1 MLDQA
6 WSPDLKIRW
15 MYRTCLLSF
24 DWSRGVQRRVFLHKS
39 LHVSLSLVP
48 KPCQTQRG
56 QRARNKKPGKFV
68 RTSGWIA
75 DLFIMSFDHSCP
87 AEWPISKRKN
97 TVFLAFFGAVAAQ
110 KSWLNVFT
118 IVMTTKDTWMTL
130 SLSPIA
136 NGSGCCK
143 FPDQK
148 TSQQQRRFPST
159 SCRLATY
166 IVVFYRLL
174 DIHNS
179 YICDL

>member
-1 MLDQA
+1 
-6 WSPDLKIRW
+6 
-15 MYRTCLLSF
+15 
-24 DWSRGVQRRVFLHKS
+24 
-39 LHVSLSLVP
+39 
-48 KPCQTQRG
+48 
-56 QRARNKKPGKFV
+56 
-68 RTSGWIA
+68 
-75 DLFIMSFDHSCP
+75 MSFDHSCP

-118 IVMTTKDTWMTL
+118 IVMTTKDTWTTL
-130 SLSPIA
+130 SLSPLA

-166 IVVFYRLL
+166 IVVLYLLL

-179 YICDL
+179 YICDLQEWRNTFISSPSSNDETWLWPLCTATKNTKSAPFRQTPY

>member
-1 MLDQA
+1 MANQA
-6 WSPDLKIRW
+6 RSPHSKNKL
-15 MYRTCLLSF
+15 TESCLRSF

-39 LHVSLSLVP
+39 SHVSLSLVP

-97 TVFLAFFGAVAAQ
+97 MVFLALFGAVAAQ

-118 IVMTTKDTWMTL
+118 IVMATKETWTTL
-130 SLSPIA
+130 SLLPLAKRFGMLQVSR
-136 NGSGCCK
+136 SE
-143 FPDQK
+143 DQ
-148 TSQQQRRFPST
+148 S
-159 SCRLATY
+159 ATA
-166 IVVFYRLL
+166 
-174 DIHNS
+174 
-179 YICDL
+179 

>member
-1 MLDQA
+1 
-6 WSPDLKIRW
+6 
-15 MYRTCLLSF
+15 
-24 DWSRGVQRRVFLHKS
+24 
-39 LHVSLSLVP
+39 
-48 KPCQTQRG
+48 
-56 QRARNKKPGKFV
+56 
-68 RTSGWIA
+68 
-75 DLFIMSFDHSCP
+75 MSFDHSCP

-118 IVMTTKDTWMTL
+118 IVMTTKDTWTTL

-148 TSQQQRRFPST
+148 TSRFPST

-166 IVVFYRLL
+166 IEVFYRLL

-179 YICDL
+179 YMNDGIKSYLLLHQTTKPGCDPCVQLQRIPKVLRFDKHPIKIITEHLGVAFIDKAFTTNKERFLMSALDRTFSGLL

>member
-1 MLDQA
+1 MANQA
-6 WSPDLKIRW
+6 RSPHSKNKL
-15 MYRTCLLSF
+15 TESCLRSF

-39 LHVSLSLVP
+39 SHVSLSLVP

-97 TVFLAFFGAVAAQ
+97 MVFLALFGAVAAQ

-118 IVMTTKDTWMTL
+118 IVMATKETWTTL
-130 SLSPIA
+130 SLPPLAKRFGMLQVSRSEDQSATAFSVGFLRHLADSP
-136 NGSGCCK
+136 
-143 FPDQK
+143 P
-148 TSQQQRRFPST
+148 TS
-159 SCRLATY
+159 
-166 IVVFYRLL
+166 
-174 DIHNS
+174 
-179 YICDL
+179 